1 MIGPRRRWSA
11 QQHLSLLGLDDP
23 VARRALPMAGLG
35 SNTIHVWRST
45 WVGWLATLAAAA
57 LTLGL
62 VGTSLSLTTALDRA
76 QSQWSGDVTARVFIM
91 PSATDAEAKSI
102 GQLITA
108 SPIVKSASY
117 RDHDAAKREFDQMTI
132 DPKVRTAVRA
142 TDLPTSWEV
151 EFSTGSS
158 SDEMRALLDRTKLE
172 PFVYRVMDPTRMVQR
187 IEQVGAGV
195 RWILLSV
202 AALVAVLW
210 LTLAMITARSTA
222 TMRRDEFAVMRLVGA
237 SRLSIRLP
245 IVLLGVVQG
254 VIAGVIAS
262 QMVARSAKF
271 IADWAAPRS
280 TWSALAGPSSLVDVA
295 TSTSAL
301 LPTIGAAIAV
311 TLAVVASHS
320 LIPRR

>member
-1 MIGPRRRWSA
+1 
-11 QQHLSLLGLDDP
+11 LGADDP
-23 VARRALPMAGLG
+23 VARRALPLAGIA

-62 VGTSLSLTTALDRA
+62 VGTSLSLTTALSRA
-76 QSQWSGDVTARVFIM
+76 QSQWRGDVTARVFVM
-91 PSATDAEAKSI
+91 PSATDGEAKSI
-102 GQLITA
+102 GDLLGA
-108 SPIVKSASY
+108 SPIVQSASY
-117 RDHDAAKREFDQMTI
+117 VNHEAAKREFDLLTV
-132 DPKVRTAVRA
+132 DPKVRSAVRA
-142 TDLPTSWEV
+142 SDLPTSWEV
-151 EFSTGSS
+151 EFDAGSS
-158 SDEMRALLDRTKLE
+158 SDDMRALLDRAKLE

-187 IEQVGAGV
+187 IEQVGDGV
-195 RWILLSV
+195 RWILLSA

-245 IVLLGVVQG
+245 IVLLGIAQG
-254 VIAGVIAS
+254 VIAGLIAS
-262 QMVARSAKF
+262 QLVARSAKF

-280 TWSALAGPSSLVDVA
+280 TWSALAGPSNLVDVA

-301 LPTIGAAIAV
+301 LPTVGAAIAV